1 MLGKEEGQIARNHK
15 NRCAGVELAA
25 VIFFGKQR
33 EDHQCRQLCHP
44 ADGGQNG
51 VHIDIAV
58 EILHIVRRKAG
69 RRAVADHKQ
78 RHGERRPHELIV
90 FCDGVP
96 HIADGELLVVLLDLA
111 VLLYAEQREAESCQI
126 NNAHRDGDRHPR
138 LRRIAKGGGDGLP
151 ANHDDVHTDV
161 CADTRERAVI
171 LALLLIL
178 RQGGQERPI
187 GNVIDAIAD
196 IPEDIRGCEENDIGR
211 AGADVAEQDQIE
223 DHGHEAADQDR
234 GLEFAPFCVDIV
246 DDKARD
252 GVVQRVGDAQDRQ
265 HKAHCRKHMDGQR
278 ENIGKEIQKCV
289 CLERIEHITA
299 DRAEAKEIFI
309 AAVRIFHDCTSRI
322 K

>member
-1 MLGKEEGQIARNHK
+1 MLGKEEGQIARDHK
-15 NRCAGVELAA
+15 DRRAGIELAA

-33 EDHQCRQLCHP
+33 EDHQCRQLCHA
-44 ADGGQNG
+44 ADGGQDG

-90 FCDGVP
+90 FCDSVP

-138 LRRIAKGGGDGLP
+138 LRRIAEGGGDGLP

-223 DHGHEAADQDR
+223 DHGHDAADQDR

-246 DDKARD
+246 YDKARD
-252 GVVQRVGDAQDRQ
+252 GIVQRVGDAQDGE
-265 HKAHCRKHMDGQR
+265 HKTYRCEHMNG
-278 ENIGKEIQKCV
+278 
-289 CLERIEHITA
+289 
-299 DRAEAKEIFI
+299 
-309 AAVRIFHDCTSRI
+309 
-322 K
+322 